1 MKKRLISAIFFVI
14 VMLGGVL
21 GGAETFYALFFAI
34 SAGCLWEL
42 AGILFPQDTYRR
54 WRMAAGTAVGLVP
67 FAVFGGK
74 IFGLF
79 TPLHSDARLNFYVF
93 GAALADNIGPIL
105 LSLFLVLLFFFVLM
119 ILELFLKSDRPFAA
133 IGQQLLGAAYIGVP
147 FTLLI
152 SIAFW
157 HDGYAPARVLGLLL
171 LNWTNDS
178 MAYVV
183 GSRIG
188 KTPFFSRISPKKT
201 WEGTLGGI
209 FCTLLIGLG
218 LSFWLTDFSRVEW
231 LALAAVVGVFGSL
244 GDLVESML
252 KRSMQIKDSGS
263 LLPGHG
269 GFLDRFDSFILV
281 LPFVWL
287 ALMLLKTV

>member
-21 GGAETFYALFFAI
+21 GGAETFYALFLAI
-34 SAGCLWEL
+34 TAGCLWEL
-42 AGILFPQDTYRR
+42 AGILFQHDPYRR
-54 WRMAAGTAVGLVP
+54 WRMAAGTVVGLLP
-67 FAVFGGK
+67 FAVFGSK
-74 IFGLF
+74 ILGLF
-79 TPLHSDARLNFYVF
+79 TPLYSDARFNPYLFE
-93 GAALADNIGPIL
+93 ADVSDNTGPIF
-105 LSLFLVLLFFFVLM
+105 LSLFLLLLLFFALM

-133 IGQQLLGAAYIGVP
+133 MGQQLLGAAYIGVP

-171 LNWTNDS
+171 LNWTNDT

-209 FCTLLIGLG
+209 FCTLLTGLG
-218 LSFWLTDFSRVEW
+218 LSLWLQDFSTAEW
-231 LALAAVVGVFGSL
+231 LVLAAVVGVFGSL

-269 GFLDRFDSFILV
+269 GFLDRFDSFIMV
-281 LPFVWL
+281 LPFTWL
-287 ALMLLKTV
+287 ALMLLEG

>member
-21 GGAETFYALFFAI
+21 GGAKTFYALFLAI
-34 SAGCLWEL
+34 TAGCLWEL
-42 AGILFPQDTYRR
+42 AGILFQQDPYRR
-54 WRMAAGTAVGLVP
+54 WRMAAGTAMGIIP
-67 FAVFGGK
+67 FAVFGSK
-74 IFGLF
+74 IFGVF
-79 TPLHSDARLNFYVF
+79 TPLYSDARFNPYVF
-93 GAALADNIGPIL
+93 EADLADNAGPIFFI
-105 LSLFLVLLFFFVLM
+105 LFLLLLFFFASM

-133 IGQQLLGAAYIGVP
+133 MGQQLLGAAYIGVP

-152 SIAFW
+152 SIACW
-157 HDGYAPARVLGLLL
+157 HDGYASARVLGLLL

-209 FCTLLIGLG
+209 FCTLLTGLI
-218 LSFWLTDFSRVEW
+218 LSLWLKDFSTTEW
-231 LALAAVVGVFGSL
+231 LVLAAVVGVFGSL

-269 GFLDRFDSFILV
+269 GFLDRFDSFIMV

-287 ALMLLKTV
+287 ALMLLEG